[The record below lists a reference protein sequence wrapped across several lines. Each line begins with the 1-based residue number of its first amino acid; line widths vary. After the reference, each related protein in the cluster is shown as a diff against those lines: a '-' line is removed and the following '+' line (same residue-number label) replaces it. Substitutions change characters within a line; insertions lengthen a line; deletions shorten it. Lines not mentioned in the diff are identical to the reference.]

1 VTAVAT
7 APSPAEALLDA
18 ASMGRRLRHLLAPR
32 GTLKVAAADPLV
44 WKPGSRG
51 LVEYRLEGAGPARVY
66 GKHFAKPVRAARLFE
81 TWRALERADFGPDAG
96 VPPLIGYLPD
106 LALVVYVPVEGPM
119 LADVPSPVEAE
130 RAARRAGDWL
140 GRLHASGIRPQRRL
154 DMGSEAESVRD
165 WAARIGELCPAHAR
179 AADALA
185 AGLSRWATRLPVAC
199 DAPIHKDFH
208 HRHVVASARL
218 CVVDFDEVRM
228 GDPALDPAHFCA
240 YLWLHRVRAG
250 SRDGDA
256 IERAFLDGYR
266 ARSGRRP
273 DEKFTFFAAYTCMKI
288 AKQLAQGT
296 GVEPRPAGP
305 ERDRQLR
312 LVLDRGL
319 WQIGALR

>member
-7 APSPAEALLDA
+7 APAPAEAILDA
-18 ASMGRRLRHLLAPR
+18 AAMARRLRRLLAPH
-32 GTLKVAAADPLV
+32 GTLAVVAAAPLV

-96 VPPLIGYLPD
+96 VPPLVGYLPD

-119 LADVPSPVEAE
+119 LADVSAPVEAE

-140 GRLHASGIRPQRRL
+140 ARLHASGIRPQRRL
-154 DMGSEAESVRD
+154 DMAAEAENARR
-165 WAARIGELCPAHAR
+165 WAARVGELHPVHAR
-179 AADALA
+179 AARALA
-185 AGLSRWATRLPVAC
+185 ADLSRWATRLRFAA

-228 GDPALDPAHFCA
+228 GDRALDPAHFCT
-240 YLWLHRVRAG
+240 YLWLHGVRAG
-250 SRDGDA
+250 ARDGDA
-256 IERAFLDGYR
+256 VERAFLDGYR

-273 DEKFTFFAAYTCMKI
+273 GETFMFFAAYTCMKI

-296 GVEPRPAGP
+296 GVEPRPAGR
-305 ERDRQLR
+305 ERDRQLG
-312 LVLDRGL
+312 LVLDHGL
-319 WQIGALR
+319 RQMGALG